1 MKTSIY
7 DRGQNVFEV
16 QHILREYYKRHGDI
30 PLINPDGIFGS
41 ETTEAVKALQHILGM
56 EATGIVDYPTW
67 EKFFNWY
74 FDEFF

>member
-16 QHILREYYKRHGDI
+16 QHILREYYKSHGDI
-30 PLINPDGIFGS
+30 PLINPDGIFGP
-41 ETTEAVKALQHILGM
+41 ETTEAVKALQHIFGM

-67 EKFFNWY
+67 GKFFDLY